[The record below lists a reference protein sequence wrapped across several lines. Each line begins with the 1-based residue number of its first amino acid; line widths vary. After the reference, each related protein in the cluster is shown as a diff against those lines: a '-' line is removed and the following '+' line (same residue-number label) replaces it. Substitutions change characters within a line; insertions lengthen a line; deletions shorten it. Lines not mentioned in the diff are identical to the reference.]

1 MAVLTNLASTLT
13 ARYFPSKTL
22 TDAFYLDGRLFGKRE
37 ARQADI
43 TIEKNERGYFLSVF
57 AHPKL
62 SNYEPGMMPP
72 YEPVLRGTCNEVK
85 FGRKEIDEM
94 IEGFLTTAVDVTGKS
109 RIAEADDRTPY
120 FSGII
125 IRDSEA
131 FAVTIG
137 TGLAFLY
144 RDDTLYPLTDAG
156 IPMEPIDAKGN
167 RVPDFLYYCS
177 SKTANALWSNFFTLA
192 QDDCIILC
200 NKEVYDALGQ
210 REILRIL
217 DEADDQCDAAGVI
230 ITQASAR
237 IPNVPMQFA
246 ISFVEDVVSDEKK
259 GLFGF
264 RKKAKE
270 EDTSDMSIQS
280 TFDGGLVGAAANA
293 AAASGFAGSMTIDD
307 YQPQGANSF
316 VMFGDSKG
324 DVAPPPVNQQA
335 SGYQGFVVEN
345 PAAKKEQSSVQFLDP
360 SINKNVTEV
369 SAEDVM
375 KTLFAESAKDMAAA
389 ASATAGVAAATA
401 AVGASA
407 EAGEAAAQASAAASA
422 AESIFVNEAV
432 NPFAMG
438 GAASDPMKTIS
449 TTEFTF
455 NNDPDADKTKPV
467 ERLDAAFMAKL
478 EKESENL
485 AASKNQ
491 PSTGFS
497 VTSSAE
503 EERVP
508 SESDNPFVMNAP
520 SETPAETPGFTF
532 APVAATA
539 PAEPA
544 EPVVNPFVLDKPAEP
559 EVAEP
564 AVAVVE
570 PAPAAEPEPPVEIPS
585 FVAPEPAPVVEPAPV
600 IEPAPA
606 AEPEPPVEIPAFVVE
621 PEAPA
626 AVASSPF
633 TASAY
638 AAPKAP
644 VPEQPA
650 QGTFVFS
657 QSAETPVVPEIVPAD
672 VQGDFDP
679 YSVGNGEE
687 MQNAEP
693 LVFGD
698 TGVLTAPTPEEIES
712 ASAGIPVPEFDIKT
726 DKPQLEE
733 SDKLGVEFPV
743 NTDKKPTDA
752 NVESVGSES
761 GEEFSLPFENGAQTV
776 NDIPEPVPE
785 QIPEM
790 PVYGANSYQAPTAAT
805 NSDVPVNT
813 QDPGVY
819 SYGQMVNNENMAVP
833 EEEPLPEQPVEYGYE
848 VPAADPYTAQQI
860 PQMPPVQEQMP
871 SDQSSYEPLTPTSY
885 GPYDEQPYQEGK
897 YGYTPGQYQEG
908 YDNPQGAPGAVPPS
922 SDDDWINSIL
932 GIDDSAFDM
941 AGAATA
947 AAAGQ
952 GMEAGGATM
961 QDNSGY
967 GYSRQ
972 PVSQGSQ
979 QIPRRSPSSAQRP
992 RTAHSGGGR
1001 GNGGNGGK
1009 KRVPHLNR
1017 NGYMFLAFVIVCIVC
1032 LIILISAIIKSCGSE
1047 DVGVEETE
1055 ITATTVTT
1063 MPVETEPPVTT
1074 TQDPSYPIG
1083 RFQFS
1088 DYIGYRTW
1096 WDLFNNVYGINDIA
1110 NTSDPRIQIILD
1122 YNGLDSTYTPNVGDE
1137 LLLPPVGVLD
1147 GTIPVT
1153 FRVGGATSEQTPA
1166 EVSGEVQTV
1175 DGQAEPEAAVPDGDA
1190 AAAET
1195 VAPA

>member
-72 YEPVLRGTCNEVK
+72 YEPELRGTCNEVK
-85 FGRKEIDEM
+85 FGHKEIDEM

-156 IPMEPIDAKGN
+156 IPMEPIDARGN
-167 RVPDFLYYCS
+167 RVADFLYYCS

-237 IPNVPMQFA
+237 MPDVPMQFA

-270 EDTSDMSIQS
+270 EDTSEMSIQS

-293 AAASGFAGSMTIDD
+293 AAASGFAGSMTIDE
-307 YQPQGANSF
+307 YQPAGGNSF
-316 VMFGDSKG
+316 VMFGDNAANI
-324 DVAPPPVNQQA
+324 VPPAANQQA
-335 SGYQGFVVEN
+335 TGNQGIVVE
-345 PAAKKEQSSVQFLDP
+345 PPKQSKDGDFVQFLDP
-360 SINKNVTEV
+360 SVNKGVSEV

-375 KTLFAESAKDMAAA
+375 KTLFHDSVKAASVGAGVAGAAA
-389 ASATAGVAAATA
+389 AAGAAGTAAAGAAQTAAAGTAAAGAVAGATAGAAA
-401 AVGASA
+401 
-407 EAGEAAAQASAAASA
+407 AGSA

-432 NPFAMG
+432 NPFADMDVT
-438 GAASDPMKTIS
+438 ASDPMKTVS
-449 TTEFTF
+449 TTKFTI
-455 NNDPDADKTKPV
+455 NNDSDADKTKAV

-478 EKESENL
+478 EQESAE
-485 AASKNQ
+485 AASTDVKAVESAVNAM
-491 PSTGFS
+491 TG
-497 VTSSAE
+497 AE
-503 EERVP
+503 ASFVQN
-508 SESDNPFVMNAP
+508 NPFVVAKEPAP
-520 SETPAETPGFTF
+520 AVPEAPAPEVVIPE
-532 APVAATA
+532 VAA
-539 PAEPA
+539 PEVVPA
-544 EPVVNPFVLDKPAEP
+544 EPVATSPFVAE
-559 EVAEP
+559 
-564 AVAVVE
+564 
-570 PAPAAEPEPPVEIPS
+570 S
-585 FVAPEPAPVVEPAPV
+585 
-600 IEPAPA
+600 
-606 AEPEPPVEIPAFVVE
+606 
-621 PEAPA
+621 
-626 AVASSPF
+626 
-633 TASAY
+633 Y

-644 VPEQPA
+644 EEPAPVPEQPTA
-650 QGTFVFS
+650 GTFVFS
-657 QSAETPVVPEIVPAD
+657 QGSEDTVVPD
-672 VQGDFDP
+672 VAAQNAVSSFDP
-679 YSVGNGEE
+679 YSVGSGEE

-693 LVFGD
+693 PVFGES
-698 TGVLTAPTPEEIES
+698 VLTAPTDEEIKE
-712 ASAGIPVPEFDIKT
+712 ASEGIPVPEFDIRSEAPKI
-726 DKPQLEE
+726 DE

-743 NTDKKPTDA
+743 SKDYDKPTDQNTVNNA
-752 NVESVGSES
+752 PETGSD
-761 GEEFSLPFENGAQTV
+761 FSLPFENGAETV
-776 NDIPEPVPE
+776 NDLPEPVPE

-790 PVYGANSYQAPTAAT
+790 PVYGANDYQSPVAAT
-805 NSDVPVNT
+805 NADVAVNT
-813 QDPGVY
+813 PDQGVY
-819 SYGQMVNNENMAVP
+819 SYGQMVNNENMSEEPVP
-833 EEEPLPEQPVEYGYE
+833 EMPVDYGYAAAAPDPFMGQTE
-848 VPAADPYTAQQI
+848 VPSEPA
-860 PQMPPVQEQMP
+860 
-871 SDQSSYEPLTPTSY
+871 SGQSAYESLSPTSY
-885 GPYDEQPYQEGK
+885 GPYDEQPYMEGK

-908 YDNPQGAPGAVPPS
+908 YDNPAGEPGAVPPS

-941 AGAATA
+941 AGAAAGTA
-947 AAAGQ
+947 AAAAAE
-952 GMEAGGATM
+952 GMEAGGAAM
-961 QDNSGY
+961 ADNGY
-967 GYSRQ
+967 GYNRQ
-972 PVSQGSQ
+972 PAPAGVPQMQ
-979 QIPRRSPSSAQRP
+979 RRAPSPARP
-992 RTAHSGGGR
+992 RTSASGN
-1001 GNGGNGGK
+1001 GNGGGK
-1009 KRVPHLNR
+1009 RKVPHLNR
-1017 NGYMFLAFVIVCIVC
+1017 NGYMFLAFVIVCLVC
-1032 LIILISAIIKSCGSE
+1032 LIILISAIVRSCGKENAEVTETSA
-1047 DVGVEETE
+1047 DVAVVETQ
-1055 ITATTVTT
+1055 
-1063 MPVETEPPVTT
+1063 PVETQPVETT
-1074 TQDPSYPIG
+1074 ATQDPSYPIG

-1096 WDLFNNVYGINDIA
+1096 WDLFNNVYGIDDIA
-1110 NTSDPRIQIILD
+1110 NTSDPRIQIILS
-1122 YNGLDSTYTPNVGDE
+1122 YNGLDASYTPSTGDA

-1153 FRVGGATSEQTPA
+1153 FQAGGASSSA
-1166 EVSGEVQTV
+1166 SSGVSGEIQTV
-1175 DGQAEPEAAVPDGDA
+1175 EGAAETEAAPADPAAADA
-1190 AAAET
+1190 AAAPVEGEA
-1195 VAPA
+1195 APAA

>member
-62 SNYEPGMMPP
+62 ANYEPGMMPP
-72 YEPVLRGTCNEVK
+72 YEPELRGTCNEVK
-85 FGRKEIDEM
+85 FGHKEIDEM

-167 RVPDFLYYCS
+167 RVADFLYYCS

-237 IPNVPMQFA
+237 MPDVPMQFA

-280 TFDGGLVGAAANA
+280 TLDGGLVGAAANA
-293 AAASGFAGSMTIDD
+293 AAQAGFAGSMTIDP
-307 YQPQGANSF
+307 YQPQGESSF
-316 VMFGDSKG
+316 VMFGDNG
-324 DVAPPPVNQQA
+324 AANMAPPATNQQA
-335 SGYQGFVVEN
+335 TGDQGIVVD
-345 PAAKKEQSSVQFLDP
+345 AAKKDSEGQFVQFLDP
-360 SINKNVTEV
+360 SVDKDVSEV

-375 KTLFAESAKDMAAA
+375 KTLFADSVKT
-389 ASATAGVAAATA
+389 TAAAATA
-401 AVGASA
+401 AAGTAAAAGAVVAGAAAASTA
-407 EAGEAAAQASAAASA
+407 APVVGEAAAAAVAAEGVSEAASS
-422 AESIFVNEAV
+422 AESIFVSEAV
-432 NPFAMG
+432 NPFA
-438 GAASDPMKTIS
+438 SVSTPSEPMQTVSK
-449 TTEFTF
+449 TEFTI
-455 NNDPDADKTKPV
+455 NDDVDADKTKPV

-478 EKESENL
+478 AQETEAAAAAKEASEPSATSPFV
-485 AASKNQ
+485 AASY
-491 PSTGFS
+491 
-497 VTSSAE
+497 
-503 EERVP
+503 
-508 SESDNPFVMNAP
+508 AP
-520 SETPAETPGFTF
+520 K
-532 APVAATA
+532 
-539 PAEPA
+539 A
-544 EPVVNPFVLDKPAEP
+544 EPVVET
-559 EVAEP
+559 
-564 AVAVVE
+564 
-570 PAPAAEPEPPVEIPS
+570 PVP
-585 FVAPEPAPVVEPAPV
+585 
-600 IEPAPA
+600 
-606 AEPEPPVEIPAFVVE
+606 
-621 PEAPA
+621 
-626 AVASSPF
+626 
-633 TASAY
+633 
-638 AAPKAP
+638 AP

-650 QGTFVFS
+650 EGTFVFS
-657 QSAETPVVPEIVPAD
+657 QSTESPVAPGVVAD
-672 VQGDFDP
+672 TSTDFNP
-679 YSVGNGEE
+679 YSVGDSEE

-693 LVFGD
+693 PVFGSE
-698 TGVLTAPTPEEIES
+698 GVLTAPSDEELAS
-712 ASAGIPVPEFDIKT
+712 ASEGIPVPEFDIKS
-726 DKPQLEE
+726 DKPQIEE

-743 NTDKKPTDA
+743 MTDNDKTTEQ
-752 NVESVGSES
+752 NNESIQPES
-761 GEEFSLPFENGAQTV
+761 GNDFSLPFENGAQTV

-790 PVYGANSYQAPTAAT
+790 PVYGANDYQAPTAAT
-805 NSDVPVNT
+805 NADVPVDNPD
-813 QDPGVY
+813 QGVY
-819 SYGQMVNNENMAVP
+819 SYGQMVSNENMAEEPVP
-833 EEEPLPEQPVEYGYE
+833 EA
-848 VPAADPYTAQQI
+848 PAADPGLDFGYAMPQAEPAPAPVEAQD
-860 PQMPPVQEQMP
+860 
-871 SDQSSYEPLTPTSY
+871 DQSGYESLSPTSY
-885 GPYDEQPYQEGK
+885 GPYDEQPYVDGK

-908 YDNPQGAPGAVPPS
+908 YDNPAGAPGEVPPS

-941 AGAATA
+941 AGTA
-947 AAAGQ
+947 AAATAEA
-952 GMEAGGATM
+952 GMEAGGAAM
-961 QDNSGY
+961 AGNGAY
-967 GYSRQ
+967 GYNPQ
-972 PVSQGSQ
+972 PANQGVPQ
-979 QIPRRSPSSAQRP
+979 AQRRPGGSTTSRP
-992 RTAHSGGGR
+992 RTQSSGS
-1001 GNGGNGGK
+1001 GNGGGK
-1009 KRVPHLNR
+1009 RKVPKLNR

-1032 LIILISAIIKSCGSE
+1032 LIILISAIVRSCGKKDAEVSE
-1047 DVGVEETE
+1047 TDVNV
-1055 ITATTVTT
+1055 TATETT
-1063 MPVETEPPVTT
+1063 IAVETEPAVTT
-1074 TQDPSYPIG
+1074 SQDPSYPIG

-1096 WDLFNNVYGINDIA
+1096 WDLFNTVYGINDIA

-1122 YNGLDSTYTPNVGDE
+1122 YNGLDASYTPSNGDA
-1137 LLLPPVGVLD
+1137 LLLPPMGVLD

-1153 FRVGGATSEQTPA
+1153 FQVGGGSAAPA
-1166 EVSGEVQTV
+1166 DSAVSGEVQTV
-1175 DGQAEPEAAVPDGDA
+1175 DSAADP

-1195 VAPA
+1195 QAANPDEFVQMDQDPT

>member
-62 SNYEPGMMPP
+62 ANYEPGMMPP
-72 YEPVLRGTCNEVK
+72 YEPELRGTCNEVK
-85 FGRKEIDEM
+85 FGHKEIDEM

-120 FSGII
+120 FSGVIV
-125 IRDSEA
+125 RDSEA

-167 RVPDFLYYCS
+167 RVADFLYFCS

-237 IPNVPMQFA
+237 MPDVPMQFA

-264 RKKAKE
+264 RKKVKE

-280 TFDGGLVGAAANA
+280 TLDGGLVGAAANA
-293 AAASGFAGSMTIDD
+293 AAQAGFAGSMTIED
-307 YQPQGANSF
+307 YQPQGTENSF
-316 VMFGDSKG
+316 VMFGDNAAG
-324 DVAPPPVNQQA
+324 GMTPPAVNQQA
-335 SGYQGFVVEN
+335 TGDQGIVVE
-345 PAAKKEQSSVQFLDP
+345 PPKKAEDNNFVQFLDP
-360 SINKNVTEV
+360 SIDKNVSEV

-375 KTLFAESAKDMAAA
+375 KTLFADSVKAVSDTAAAAAGAAGAAAAAGTFVAGAAA
-389 ASATAGVAAATA
+389 ASQAAPAAA
-401 AVGASA
+401 
-407 EAGEAAAQASAAASA
+407 EAAAAGAAASA
-422 AESIFVNEAV
+422 AESIFVSEAV
-432 NPFAMG
+432 NPFASVSSTPSPEMQ
-438 GAASDPMKTIS
+438 TVS
-449 TTEFTF
+449 TTEFTI
-455 NNDPDADKTKPV
+455 NEDTDADKTKPV

-478 EKESENL
+478 AQESAEAEAKKASAESSATSPFV
-485 AASKNQ
+485 AASY
-491 PSTGFS
+491 
-497 VTSSAE
+497 
-503 EERVP
+503 
-508 SESDNPFVMNAP
+508 AP
-520 SETPAETPGFTF
+520 E
-532 APVAATA
+532 V
-539 PAEPA
+539 
-544 EPVVNPFVLDKPAEP
+544 KAEP
-559 EVAEP
+559 EVA
-564 AVAVVE
+564 
-570 PAPAAEPEPPVEIPS
+570 PAP
-585 FVAPEPAPVVEPAPV
+585 
-600 IEPAPA
+600 
-606 AEPEPPVEIPAFVVE
+606 
-621 PEAPA
+621 
-626 AVASSPF
+626 
-633 TASAY
+633 
-638 AAPKAP
+638 AP

-650 QGTFVFS
+650 EGTFVFS
-657 QSAETPVVPEIVPAD
+657 ETTETPFVAAAAAAD
-672 VQGDFDP
+672 AGSEFNP

-693 LVFGD
+693 PVFGE
-698 TGVLTAPTPEEIES
+698 TGVLTAPSDEELIS
-712 ASAGIPVPEFDIKT
+712 ASEGIPVPEFDIQS
-726 DKPQLEE
+726 DKPQIEE

-743 NTDKKPTDA
+743 MTDNDKPA
-752 NVESVGSES
+752 EQNNENVQPESDGD
-761 GEEFSLPFENGAQTV
+761 FSLPFENGAETV

-790 PVYGANSYQAPTAAT
+790 PVYGANDYQAPTAAV
-805 NSDVPVNT
+805 NADVPADNPD
-813 QDPGVY
+813 QGVY
-819 SYGQMVNNENMAVP
+819 SYGQMVNNENMAEEPVP
-833 EEEPLPEQPVEYGYE
+833 EA
-848 VPAADPYTAQQI
+848 PAADPGLDFGFAMPQAAAPVQAAPEQI
-860 PQMPPVQEQMP
+860 PVQQAP
-871 SDQSSYEPLTPTSY
+871 DQSGYESLSPTSY
-885 GPYDEQPYQEGK
+885 GPYDEQPYVDGK

-908 YDNPQGAPGAVPPS
+908 YDNPAGTPGEVPPS

-941 AGAATA
+941 AGAAAGA
-947 AAAGQ
+947 AVAAEQ
-952 GMEAGGATM
+952 GMEAGGAAM
-961 QDNSGY
+961 AGNGAY
-967 GYSRQ
+967 GVTPQ
-972 PVSQGSQ
+972 PSNQGVPPVQ
-979 QIPRRSPSSAQRP
+979 RRPGGSTSSRP
-992 RTAHSGGGR
+992 RTQSSGS
-1001 GNGGNGGK
+1001 GNGGGK
-1009 KRVPHLNR
+1009 RKVPRLNR
-1017 NGYMFLAFVIVCIVC
+1017 NGYMFLAFVIVCVVC
-1032 LIILISAIIKSCGSE
+1032 LIILISAIVRSCGKEDAEVSE
-1047 DVGVEETE
+1047 TNVNE
-1055 ITATTVTT
+1055 TATVET
-1063 MPVETEPPVTT
+1063 MIPVETEPAATT

-1096 WDLFNNVYGINDIA
+1096 WDLFNTVYGIDDIA
-1110 NTSDPRIQIILD
+1110 NTSDARIQIILD
-1122 YNGLDSTYTPNVGDE
+1122 YNGLDASYTPSNGDQ

-1153 FRVGGATSEQTPA
+1153 FQVGGGSAPADTSST
-1166 EVSGEVQTV
+1166 VSGEVQTV
-1175 DGQAEPEAAVPDGDA
+1175 DGAADP

-1195 VAPA
+1195 EAANPDEFVAMAEDPT